1 MKNHKKTDDEL
12 ISLIYEDL
20 LSLRDDSKPKP
31 KSKIL
36 SKNKKDSN
44 QKIFNDEQTKNNSL
58 AQIIKNAK
66 ENNKVINKDKWK
78 STDEVDDFLQKIKKS
93 GKSEYDSDVLRE
105 TILRRQAQKRTDQ
118 NFSNFIDQIKKNKD
132 KFGK

>member
-1 MKNHKKTDDEL
+1 MKNPKKTNDEL

-20 LSLRDDSKPKP
+20 LSLRKDSKINS
-31 KSKIL
+31 KSKIS
-36 SKNKKDSN
+36 SKDKKYSNKKT
-44 QKIFNDEQTKNNSL
+44 FNDEQTKNDSL
-58 AQIIKNAK
+58 AQIIKKAK
-66 ENNKVINKDKWK
+66 KNNKVINKDKWK
-78 STDEVDDFLQKIKKS
+78 PADDADDFLQKIKKS

-118 NFSNFIDQIKKNKD
+118 TFSNFIDQVKKNKD

>member
-20 LSLRDDSKPKP
+20 LSLRDDSKPNP

>member
-20 LSLRDDSKPKP
+20 LSLRDDSRPNP